1 MEAHSMD
8 VHVPTRMLVEALVR
22 TDLTVDAGDL
32 YATANLL
39 DMNDQQVRLCVKR
52 LVAEGRFVQEG
63 RGRKAILRA
72 TGSAERALGLDV
84 EFVTHAF
91 RQDAGLAPW
100 DGAWHLVGFAV
111 PESARPA
118 RDALRAALTF
128 LGGAAVHGGLYLSAN
143 PWEPYVEEHA
153 RRLDILDHVTF
164 LTTRDLRRGEETDPA
179 TLTRAMWPL
188 DEIAERYDRLAA
200 VAEPRLALIEGPAG
214 LSGAQ
219 RLTIA
224 VELAAEFTRAMEADP
239 LLPPELLPRSW
250 PGARA
255 RALTA
260 RCWSLLEEQSGQDDS
275 GIRLFRLYGDVS
287 RHDTSTTTSAEIH
300 RGLSAP
306 CPPGVPG

>member
-1 MEAHSMD
+1 MD

-22 TDLTVDAGDL
+22 TDLTVDAGEL
-32 YATANLL
+32 YATAGLL
-39 DMNDQQVRLCVKR
+39 DMNDQQVRLCIKR

-72 TGSAERALGLDV
+72 TGDTGRAMGLDV

-100 DGAWHLVGFAV
+100 DGTWHLVAFTV

-118 RDALRAALTF
+118 RDALRAALTL
-128 LGGAAVHGGLYLSAN
+128 LGGAAVHGGLYVSAN

-153 RRLDILDHVTF
+153 RRLDVLGHVTF
-164 LTTRDLRRGEETDPA
+164 LTTRDLRRGEENDPVA
-179 TLTRAMWPL
+179 LARTMWPL
-188 DEIAERYDRLAA
+188 DEIAGRYDRLAA
-200 VAEPRLALIEGPAG
+200 VAEPRLRLLQDHTEPPEPSAAR
-214 LSGAQ
+214 

-239 LLPPELLPRSW
+239 LLPPELLPRPW

-255 RALTA
+255 RTLTA
-260 RCWSLLEEQSGQDDS
+260 RCWSLLEEQAGKDD
-275 GIRLFRLYGDVS
+275 GAVRLFGLYG
-287 RHDTSTTTSAEIH
+287 
-300 RGLSAP
+300 GLSRAAA
-306 CPPGVPG
+306 GV

>member
-1 MEAHSMD
+1 MD
-8 VHVPTRMLVEALVR
+8 VHVPTRMLVEALIR

-39 DMNDQQVRLCVKR
+39 GMNDQQVRLCVKR
-52 LVAEGRFVQEG
+52 LVAEGRFLQEG

-72 TGSAERALGLDV
+72 TSSAERAISLDV
-84 EFVTHAF
+84 ESVTHAF
-91 RQDAGLAPW
+91 HQDAGLAPW

-118 RDALRAALTF
+118 RDALRTALTF
-128 LGGAAVHGGLYLSAN
+128 LGGAAIHGGLYLSAN

-164 LTTRDLRRGEETDPA
+164 LTTRDLRRGEETDPVA
-179 TLTRAMWPL
+179 LTRAMWPL

-200 VAEPRLALIEGPAG
+200 VAEPRLALIEDPAA
-214 LSGAQ
+214 LSGTR

-239 LLPPELLPRSW
+239 LLPPELLPQPW

-260 RCWSLLEEQSGQDDS
+260 RCWSLLEEQSGQEDS
-275 GIRLFRLYGDVS
+275 GIRLFRLYGGIS
-287 RHDTSTTTSAEIH
+287 RHDTSTTTSTDPVRLTRPAKDRPESIATS
-300 RGLSAP
+300 G
-306 CPPGVPG
+306 G

>member
-1 MEAHSMD
+1 MD

-39 DMNDQQVRLCVKR
+39 RMNDQQVRLCIKR

-72 TGSAERALGLDV
+72 TGGTERAMGLDV

-118 RDALRAALTF
+118 RDALRACLTF
-128 LGGAAVHGGLYLSAN
+128 LGGAAIHGGLYLSAN

-153 RRLDILDHVTF
+153 RRLDILNHVTF
-164 LTTRDLRRGEETDPA
+164 LTTRDLRRGEETDPVA
-179 TLTRAMWPL
+179 LTRAMWPL

-200 VAEPRLALIEGPAG
+200 VAEPRLALIEDSAD

-219 RLTIA
+219 RLTVA

-239 LLPPELLPRSW
+239 LLPPELLPPSW

-260 RCWSLLEEQSGQDDS
+260 RCWSLLEEQSDQDDS
-275 GIRLFRLYGDVS
+275 GIRLFRLYGDTAVTTPREFDLDNRRS
-287 RHDTSTTTSAEIH
+287 AGHDPTVH
-300 RGLSAP
+300 G
-306 CPPGVPG
+306 PG